1 MYGTSRYLSF
11 YSLQLSQV
19 KRTLKVPLMNLSFE
33 EYVSNLC
40 HLQTAPRSDDW
51 TAWLRDAVRKSNP
64 QKWPLLAYESLV
76 AQRLEH
82 LI

>member
-1 MYGTSRYLSF
+1 MYGTLRYLSF

-51 TAWLRDAVRKSNP
+51 TAWLRDAVRKSTHKNDP
-64 QKWPLLAYESLV
+64 CSPTSP
-76 AQRLEH
+76 
-82 LI
+82 

>member
-11 YSLQLSQV
+11 YSLQSSQV

-64 QKWPLLAYESLV
+64 QKWPLLAYESSV

-82 LI
+82 PI